1 MLTEAKFAAAE
12 LSMIKFEFVVNVVG
26 Q

>member
-1 MLTEAKFAAAE
+1 MPTEDKFAAAE